1 MLPVQFKKLTRA
13 YIWRRILYERL
24 SEPLHLNLIAVFVAI
39 FGSLRSKIACDLIL
53 RHQHAYALLAAA
65 DEAKRLGF
73 ERTTIIEFGVAAG
86 AGLMNLQQ
94 IANRI
99 EKATGIG
106 FDIYGFDSGTGMPPP
121 ESFKDHPDL
130 YQAGDFPMDQT
141 ALKARLQTNTRLVIG
156 DVSDT
161 VSQIIK
167 EGFEKRPIGFV
178 SIDVD
183 YYRSTVDSLRILE
196 SDAKNY
202 LPKVIVYLD
211 DLEDMAHNS
220 RCGELA
226 AVYEFNEAHPMR
238 FIERHAFLRGYRLF
252 KNARWIDHIFQ
263 CHVLDH
269 ETRNVLVQDRK
280 KVVLSN
286 PYL

>member
-1 MLPVQFKKLTRA
+1 MIPVQFKKLGQS
-13 YIWRRILYERL
+13 YIWKRIFYERL
-24 SEPLHLNLIAVFVAI
+24 SEPLHLNFISLFIAL
-39 FGSLRSKIACDLIL
+39 FGSLRAKIAFDLVL

-65 DEAKRLGF
+65 DQAKQLGYS
-73 ERTTIIEFGVAAG
+73 RTTIVEFGVAAG
-86 AGLMNLQQ
+86 AGLLNLQQ
-94 IANRI
+94 IANRV
-99 EKATGIG
+99 EKLTGVG

-121 ESFKDHPDL
+121 QSYKDHPDL

-141 ALKARLQTNTRLVIG
+141 ALKSRLQPNTHLVIG
-156 DVSDT
+156 NVAETISE
-161 VSQIIK
+161 VIAQ
-167 EGFEKRPIGFV
+167 GFEHRPIGFV

-183 YYRSTVDSLRILE
+183 YYFSTVDALRILE

-202 LPKVIVYLD
+202 LPRVQVYLD

-226 AVYEFNEAHPMR
+226 AVHEFSDAHPLR
-238 FIERHAFLRGYRLF
+238 FIERHVFLRGYRIF
-252 KNARWIDHIFQ
+252 KNARWIDHMFQ

-269 ETRNVLVQDRK
+269 ETRTLLVQDRK
-280 KVVLSN
+280 KAVLSN